1 MPTFGQLQYA
11 AFRVSADL
19 SSIAGAELRE
29 TLDITIIVSHLLW
42 PYWADRTGNLQYGRL
57 TTRSSRLSQHEQ
69 RMRNKTASAW
79 GGRGRVWSGLA
90 DWRVVSVSPLLGWKE
105 TDIPSLLTPQTLRGF
120 LISEA

>member
-79 GGRGRVWSGLA
+79 GGGVGSGVDWQIGGWSL
-90 DWRVVSVSPLLGWKE
+90 
-105 TDIPSLLTPQTLRGF
+105 SLLSWVGRK
-120 LISEA
+120 LISPPC